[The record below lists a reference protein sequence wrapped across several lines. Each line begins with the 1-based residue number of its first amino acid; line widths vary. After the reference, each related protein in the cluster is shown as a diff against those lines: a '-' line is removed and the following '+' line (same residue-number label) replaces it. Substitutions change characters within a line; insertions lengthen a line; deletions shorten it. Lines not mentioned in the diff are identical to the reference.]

1 MNLTARVI
9 KPVFHLL
16 AGPNGAGKSTL
27 YRALVASGG
36 ISSQLEFVNAD
47 LYEQSHLRHLTDA
60 QKRSE
65 AARKWADS
73 RREALLHASVGF
85 VSETVFSHESKL
97 ALITQAQALGFHVVL
112 YVVALDDPQ
121 RLLARVKQRVREG
134 GHDVPAQRILQRYPR
149 TMANLK
155 KAVRLADLA
164 FVYEAADVEQGAHL
178 LLALCE
184 REGTHVLVNSP
195 PAWAVSLLGQ
205 QVIPAESTTA
215 IPPTDPFRNAT

>member
-1 MNLTARVI
+1 MISTARAI

-27 YRALVASGG
+27 YRALVASSS

-47 LYEQSHLRHLTDA
+47 LYEQSHLRHITDA

-65 AARKWADS
+65 AAREWADS
-73 RREALLHASVGF
+73 RREALLNAKVGF

-97 ALITQAQALGFHVVL
+97 ALITQAQALGFDVVL
-112 YVVALDDPQ
+112 YVVALGDPQ

-134 GHDVPAQRILQRYPR
+134 GHDVPAQRILDRYPR

-164 FVYEAADVEQGAHL
+164 FVYDAAEVENGAHL
-178 LLALCE
+178 LVAMCE
-184 REGTHVLVNSP
+184 REL
-195 PAWAVSLLGQ
+195 
-205 QVIPAESTTA
+205 TTA
-215 IPPTDPFRNAT
+215 LKTDLSAWVNLMLQ